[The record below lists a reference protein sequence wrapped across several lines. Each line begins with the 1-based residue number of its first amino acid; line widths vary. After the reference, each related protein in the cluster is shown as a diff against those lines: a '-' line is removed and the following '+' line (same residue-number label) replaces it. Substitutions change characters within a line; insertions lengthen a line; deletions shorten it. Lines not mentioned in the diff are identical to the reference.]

1 MATDTAQG
9 TVIDGRTARKD
20 RNRLAVL
27 DAVLELFT
35 EGDLIPS
42 PEAIAQRSGVSL
54 RSVYRFLGASRDLV
68 HAAIERHLERVGPLF
83 ALEPVGEGTFADRV
97 EELVS
102 ARLRL
107 YQAIAPTARAAQ
119 ARTRMRATPASEI
132 IRESLNVRRGLLRV
146 QLSRH
151 FAGEL
156 GVFGRQADSVL
167 AAADALTQIETIDW
181 YLVDGGYTLAQTKD
195 AMVTGLYRLLRSEL
209 PPGPDADAG
218 TDLEAD
224 GD

>member
-1 MATDTAQG
+1 VATDITQRP
-9 TVIDGRTARKD
+9 VVDGRTARKD
-20 RNRLAVL
+20 KNRLAVL

-68 HAAIERHLERVGPLF
+68 HAAIERHLERVGSLF
-83 ALEPVGEGTFADRV
+83 ALQPIGEGPFADRV
-97 EELVS
+97 EEFVS

-107 YQAIAPTARAAQ
+107 HQAIAPTARAAQ

-151 FAGEL
+151 FAEEL
-156 GVFGRQADSVL
+156 GAFGRRADSVL

-195 AMVTGLYRLLRSEL
+195 AIVTGLHRLLTSEL
-209 PPGPDADAG
+209 PPDAEPSPSPTPTPDSR
-218 TDLEAD
+218 
-224 GD
+224 